1 MDDTPNKTN
10 PETESPFDSNAPLT
24 EAEYSSMLADIAL
37 DRAKT
42 VLLRMQKQFEV
53 ERCDYDIAQL
63 DAMRAA
69 LDRRRVKTVI
79 GEADEADEAEKAD
92 EKTDKADDK

>member
-1 MDDTPNKTN
+1 MDEETPTKTN
-10 PETESPFDSNAPLT
+10 PEAESPFESNAPLT

-79 GEADEADEAEKAD
+79 GEADE
-92 EKTDKADDK
+92 KTDKADDK